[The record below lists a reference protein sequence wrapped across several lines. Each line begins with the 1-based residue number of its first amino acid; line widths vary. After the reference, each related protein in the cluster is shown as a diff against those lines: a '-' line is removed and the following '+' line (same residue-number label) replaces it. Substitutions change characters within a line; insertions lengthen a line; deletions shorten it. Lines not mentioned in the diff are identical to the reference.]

1 MIMDPELNSRYW
13 LVRKVIALI
22 GYFGGMRNTEL
33 RSIEFGKTFPSGEKS
48 FESTPAGYWF
58 SFLRGK
64 QRGLPVL

>member
-1 MIMDPELNSRYW
+1 MDPELNSRYW

-48 FESTPAGYWF
+48 FESTPAG
-58 SFLRGK
+58 
-64 QRGLPVL
+64 